1 MKTFQ
6 TAAVVASASDDA
18 VLVVHCSDP
27 RYQPHFQSFLRQG
40 LGIPRYALLAIPG
53 GVQTLTLVDYLP
65 KFAWSGWRWM
75 KFLTNLTSPRRVI
88 LITHDDCRWYLDNR
102 FADAANVRGR
112 QVEDLRRVGRAFRE
126 RFGDVDVELYYAA
139 LEDGRAR
146 FETVS

>member
-1 MKTFQ
+1 
-6 TAAVVASASDDA
+6 
-18 VLVVHCSDP
+18 
-27 RYQPHFQSFLRQG
+27 
-40 LGIPRYALLAIPG
+40 
-53 GVQTLTLVDYLP
+53 VQTLTLVDYLP

>member
-1 MKTFQ
+1 
-6 TAAVVASASDDA
+6 
-18 VLVVHCSDP
+18 
-27 RYQPHFQSFLRQG
+27 
-40 LGIPRYALLAIPG
+40 
-53 GVQTLTLVDYLP
+53 
-65 KFAWSGWRWM
+65 M

-112 QVEDLRRVGRAFRE
+112 QVEDLRSVGRAFRE
-126 RFGDVDVELYYAA
+126 RFGDVNVELYYAA